1 MVADFSYL
9 PRAGKQMHSRQ
20 GACGRKCFW
29 KTSSDAD
36 ENLPWPQPDE
46 AWKHREAFLQAL
58 DRVEAVSRRITYCG
72 VSPYRLCGVGNGR
85 ESIRLD
91 VWEWPEGFDTMLPII
106 KFAQHP
112 NFEIF
117 VTRWTPPGTVKTR
130 KLVPRYGSRVYRP
143 PTGCTKNV
151 QFPVRR

>member
-1 MVADFSYL
+1 MQIFRICHEPGSRCIRGKGRAVGSASGKP
-9 PRAGKQMHSRQ
+9 PRTLMRICHGL
-20 GACGRKCFW
+20 
-29 KTSSDAD
+29 
-36 ENLPWPQPDE
+36 NLTKPG
-46 AWKHREAFLQAL
+46 KHREAFLQAL